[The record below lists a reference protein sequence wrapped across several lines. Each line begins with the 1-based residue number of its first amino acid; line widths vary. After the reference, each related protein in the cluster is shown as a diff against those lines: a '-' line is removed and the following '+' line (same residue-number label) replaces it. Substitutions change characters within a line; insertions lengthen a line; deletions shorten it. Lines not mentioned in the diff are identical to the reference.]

1 MPVPKPL
8 PIEFMVFTIVGELWV
23 LIKSPKGFTQSKNF
37 SPSYFLGH
45 NIHLIF
51 SSRDNL
57 TRFGLLPEALS
68 PVLTRLAK
76 LMLSHPH
83 EDVRT
88 KARNVLNLIKGQ

>member
-1 MPVPKPL
+1 MGVPKPL
-8 PIEFMVFTIVGELWV
+8 PIEYMVFTIVGELWV